1 MIYLSEKKL
10 GLAALKFSPTQKF
23 SARSSG
29 EKPHTRWSYSPEPR
43 NQSIYSSLRMPDNV
57 TTWNH
62 IIHRVWSRGCASAI
76 FEKKCFERLFN
87 ICRDDQKV
95 SSIFFYFD
103 QLKINIIY
111 IITNTNN
118 VSTSSGCSYYH
129 CFRKFKVALNE
140 KIRKII

>member
-1 MIYLSEKKL
+1 MSLLGIILYIGSGHVAARVPYLK
-10 GLAALKFSPTQKF
+10 
-23 SARSSG
+23 
-29 EKPHTRWSYSPEPR
+29 R
-43 NQSIYSSLRMPDNV
+43 NASK
-57 TTWNH
+57 
-62 IIHRVWSRGCASAI
+62 GC
-76 FEKKCFERLFN
+76 FN
-87 ICRDDQKV
+87 ICRDDQKF

-111 IITNTNN
+111 IITNTND